1 MTTATTAPT
10 DTTDTT
16 DTIILTEDDLYRA
29 STQFRLW
36 SFSPTA
42 LAARRRH
49 THDLALQRASQHAS
63 TASLPAPAFLTPD
76 DELALVLRYCTQ
88 IQSTAQHFKFPS
100 TVTATAIQYLK
111 RFYLSNSVLTYPPK
125 EVYKTVLYLATKT
138 EGLHLKVSDYGARI
152 GTEVDAIL
160 AVEYKVMQA
169 LRFTLEVRKP
179 FAGLKG
185 WLMDAVNVVDGME
198 EPIPDVLAAAGAA
211 GTSLWE
217 GYGARG
223 AGKDGLRSRL
233 DAAYAAAKAVLDN
246 AALLTDA
253 YFLYTPS
260 QISFAALH
268 IADPPLTDWYLATK
282 LPPTSPVRL
291 KILSTIHSCA
301 DLMRAFSTE
310 SVIGKEERARLEEK
324 LERCR
329 DPTTRDLIKI
339 YERAKMGQGTESDEE
354 GKKETKRR
362 ARELQRGRARS
373 CLGGV
378 LGDGV
383 RWRGMGISDDHAAF
397 EYATIVRRF

>member
-1 MTTATTAPT
+1 MPTT
-10 DTTDTT
+10 
-16 DTIILTEDDLYRA
+16 LTEDDLYRA

-42 LAARRRH
+42 LTARRDQ
-49 THDLALQRASQHAS
+49 THRLALQRASLPAA
-63 TASLPAPAFLTPD
+63 TASLPAAAFLTQ
-76 DELALVLRYCTQ
+76 DEEVALVLRYCTQ

-100 TVTATAIQYLK
+100 PVTATAIQYLK

-138 EGLHLKVSDYGARI
+138 EGLHLKVGDYGARI
-152 GTEVDAIL
+152 GTDVDAIL

-185 WLMDAVNVVDGME
+185 WLMEAVNVVEAME
-198 EPIPDVLAAAGAA
+198 EPIPDALAVEDSGKH

-217 GYGARG
+217 GNGARD
-223 AGKDGLRSRL
+223 AGREGLRARL
-233 DAAYAAAKAVLDN
+233 DAAYAAAKAVLDT

-268 IADPPLTDWYLATK
+268 IADPPLTDWYLGSK
-282 LPPTSPVRL
+282 LPPTSPARP
-291 KILSTIHSCA
+291 KILSTVHSCA
-301 DLMRAFSTE
+301 DLMRAFSVE
-310 SVIGKEERARLEEK
+310 SVIGKEERARVEEK
-324 LERCR
+324 LEKCR
-329 DPTTRDLIKI
+329 DPTTRDLVRM

-354 GKKETKRR
+354 GKKEKKRR
-362 ARELQRGRARS
+362 AREAAAREGEE
-373 CLGGV
+373 LFGGDI
-378 LGDGV
+378 GGK
-383 RWRGMGISDDHAAF
+383 G
-397 EYATIVRRF
+397 